1 MRGKQRRLEARFLGR
16 GITPAD
22 AGKTHLVRVV
32 RHISEDHPRGCGE
45 NAVPVLGIAAKLGS
59 PPRMRGKRILIN
71 DCCARTRITPAD
83 AGKTRTQRGGA
94 TPARDHPRGCGENVG
109 GGCAPARLHGSPP
122 RMRGKPLKEES
133 VPILDRITPADA
145 GKTNLDRVAFDP
157 HRDHPRGCGENG
169 LPSAVVFRLS
179 GSPPRM
185 RGKQSTDLELI
196 ANARITPADA
206 GKTLK
211 DAFPI
216 FARQDHPRGCGENK
230 VLRFGLIMRTG
241 SPPRM
246 RGKPRCNI

>member
-122 RMRGKPLKEES
+122 RMRGKRRGWLCARATP
-133 VPILDRITPADA
+133 RITPADA
-145 GKTNLDRVAFDP
+145 GKTAERRICSD
-157 HRDHPRGCGENG
+157 
-169 LPSAVVFRLS
+169 S
-179 GSPPRM
+179 G
-185 RGKQSTDLELI
+185 
-196 ANARITPADA
+196 
-206 GKTLK
+206 
-211 DAFPI
+211 
-216 FARQDHPRGCGENK
+216 QDHPRGCGENK
-230 VLRFGLIMRTG
+230 PRPSRFRPAPG

-246 RGKPRCNI
+246 RGKRFTFRCRFPLVGITPADAGKTIN